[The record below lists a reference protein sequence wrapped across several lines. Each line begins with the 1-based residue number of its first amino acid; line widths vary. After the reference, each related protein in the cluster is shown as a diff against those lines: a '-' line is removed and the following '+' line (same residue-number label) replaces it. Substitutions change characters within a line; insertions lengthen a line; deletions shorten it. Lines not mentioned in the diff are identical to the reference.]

1 MLMVFFM
8 LPLFLYGIFPMTVLG
23 FARNTPWSLHTRMAR
38 FTKAL
43 PTPLQLA
50 PVHVPSLRQRP

>member
-8 LPLFLYGIFPMTVLG
+8 LPLVLFGFFPKTALG
-23 FARNTPWSLHTRMAR
+23 FARNTPLSLHTRMAR

-43 PTPLQLA
+43 PTPLRLV
-50 PVHVPSLRQRP
+50 PIHVPSIRQRP